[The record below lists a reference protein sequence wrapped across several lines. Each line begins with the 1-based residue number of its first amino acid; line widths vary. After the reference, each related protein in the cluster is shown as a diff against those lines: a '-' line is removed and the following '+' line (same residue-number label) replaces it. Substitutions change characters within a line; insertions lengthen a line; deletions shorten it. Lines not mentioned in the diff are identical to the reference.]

1 MEKRGSMI
9 LLLFLFFFEKK
20 LKKKKKERE
29 RAERSRRKKMIPSW
43 EAVKERRL
51 KLKTTFLNDNLF

>member
-20 LKKKKKERE
+20 LKKKKERE